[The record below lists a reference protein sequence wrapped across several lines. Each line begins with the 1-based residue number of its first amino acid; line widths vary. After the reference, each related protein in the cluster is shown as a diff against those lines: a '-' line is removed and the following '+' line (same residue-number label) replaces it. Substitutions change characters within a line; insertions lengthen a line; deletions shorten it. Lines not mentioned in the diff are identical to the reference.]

1 MPIRGKLEGL
11 QSRRRTRTFSE
22 RSKAREVAM
31 QTLYEVDTS
40 RHTAE
45 ASLAAR
51 VDAWGLSKQAAT
63 YAQELVAGVVSEL
76 EEIDGLIY
84 SFAPTWPVDQLPSVE
99 RNVLR
104 VAIFEIVSGVGT
116 PPKVAVNEAVELA
129 KTFGSESSPKF
140 VNGVLGSVLA
150 AQNVKV

>member
-1 MPIRGKLEGL
+1 MPVKLEGL
-11 QSRRRTRTFSE
+11 QPRRRTRSFSE

-31 QTLYEVDTS
+31 QTLYEVDAS
-40 RHTAE
+40 RHTVE
-45 ASLAAR
+45 TSLAAR
-51 VDAWGLSKQAAT
+51 VDAWGLSKEAAS
-63 YAQELVAGVVSEL
+63 YARELVIGVVNEL
-76 EEIDGLIY
+76 EEIDGLIH

-104 VAIFEIVSGVGT
+104 VVVFEIISGAGT

-129 KTFGSESSPKF
+129 KSFGSESSPKF

>member
-1 MPIRGKLEGL
+1 MQP
-11 QSRRRTRTFSE
+11 RRRTRSFSE

-31 QTLYEVDTS
+31 QTLYEVDAS
-40 RHTAE
+40 RHAVQT
-45 ASLAAR
+45 SLAAR

-63 YAQELVAGVVSEL
+63 YAQELVVGVVQEL
-76 EEIDGLIY
+76 EEIDSLIY

-104 VAIFEIVSGVGT
+104 VAIFEIISGVGT

-129 KTFGSESSPKF
+129 KIFGSESSPKF

>member
-1 MPIRGKLEGL
+1 
-11 QSRRRTRTFSE
+11 
-22 RSKAREVAM
+22 M
-31 QTLYEVDTS
+31 QTLYEVDAS
-40 RHTAE
+40 RHTVE
-45 ASLAAR
+45 TSLAAR
-51 VDAWGLSKQAAT
+51 VDAWSLSKQAAT
-63 YAQELVAGVVSEL
+63 YARELVVGVVNEL
-76 EEIDGLIY
+76 EEIDRLIY

-104 VAIFEIVSGVGT
+104 VAIFEIISGVGT

-150 AQNVKV
+150 AQNVRV